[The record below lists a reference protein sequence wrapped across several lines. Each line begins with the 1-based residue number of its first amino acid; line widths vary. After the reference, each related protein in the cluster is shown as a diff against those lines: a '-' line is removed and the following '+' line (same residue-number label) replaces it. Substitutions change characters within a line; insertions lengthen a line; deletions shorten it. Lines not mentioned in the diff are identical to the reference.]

1 MTEHRSEAEERRS
14 SKQSGLAVTPAV
26 RRMAGR

>member
-14 SKQSGLAVTPAV
+14 SKQSCMAVTATS
-26 RRMAGR
+26 RRMVAL